1 MKKKLAP
8 IKNKVHP
15 TEKQKRAFYHLNN
28 AKTMQEAMLKSGYS
42 AITSQDPKKNLTDS
56 AGFRVLME
64 QYREDLRR
72 SGINPEILAEIQAEG
87 LFSPD
92 DKVRLDYLKETKK
105 DFGLFQPDNK
115 ESKIL
120 IGIGFQKKAY
130 DY

>member
-8 IKNKVHP
+8 IKNRRNP
-15 TEKQKRAFYHLNN
+15 TEKQKRAFYHLSK
-28 AKTMQEAMLKSGYS
+28 AKTMQEAMLSAGYDNS
-42 AITSQDPKKNLTDS
+42 TSTHPKQNLIDS
-56 AGFRVLME
+56 AGFKILIN
-64 QYREDLRR
+64 QYREHLMK